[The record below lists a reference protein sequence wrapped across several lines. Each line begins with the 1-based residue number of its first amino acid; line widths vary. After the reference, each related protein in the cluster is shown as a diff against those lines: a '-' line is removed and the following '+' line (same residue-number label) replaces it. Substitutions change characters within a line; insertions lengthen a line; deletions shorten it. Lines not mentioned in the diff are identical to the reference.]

1 MVFKQV
7 FRLAFITFVW
17 KQYKAWIVSTLI
29 LLSFIFIVGR
39 FHSDLIQTWQINKD
53 TSLVAK
59 SLIYKWAAYIASVL
73 IYCLYHTFRR
83 KKDPKITEKSRKE
96 QRKKIEKEL
105 SELPSSEDPFS
116 EIRHRKKLRSRS
128 DFLLDKN
135 TEPTKK

>member
-29 LLSFIFIVGR
+29 FLSFIFIVGR

-83 KKDPKITEKSRKE
+83 KKDPKITEKSRQE
-96 QRKKIEKEL
+96 QRKKIENEL
-105 SELPSSEDPFS
+105 SELPSSEDPFN
-116 EIRHRKKLRSRS
+116 EIRHRKSCAAEVT
-128 DFLLDKN
+128 FC
-135 TEPTKK
+135 